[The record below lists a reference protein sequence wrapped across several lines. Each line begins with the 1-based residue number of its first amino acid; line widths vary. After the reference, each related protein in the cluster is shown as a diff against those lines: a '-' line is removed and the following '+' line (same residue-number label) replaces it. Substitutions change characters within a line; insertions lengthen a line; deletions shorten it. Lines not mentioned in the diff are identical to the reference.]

1 MCGVR
6 LEVTAIGTLPSS
18 TLREERKLL
27 NKTSE
32 SDKAVFSRLKKMLRV
47 QYLKDIKRAQNGQ
60 KLPLQYCDWWR
71 NVVFPIWSQ
80 IEKPEGRMAGTGR
93 AETKGIVQKRIFPS
107 GQNPYTVFYLRVF
120 RVRPEYRED
129 ESWRL
134 LYDNASSH
142 RSTLLTDYLIKNHN
156 LTINHFPIQM
166 IWDRVKSSFLENAFT
181 HERKA

>member
-1 MCGVR
+1 
-6 LEVTAIGTLPSS
+6 
-18 TLREERKLL
+18 
-27 NKTSE
+27 
-32 SDKAVFSRLKKMLRV
+32 
-47 QYLKDIKRAQNGQ
+47 
-60 KLPLQYCDWWR
+60 
-71 NVVFPIWSQ
+71 
-80 IEKPEGRMAGTGR
+80 MAGTGR